1 MEDIILAIHV
11 LLAFGLIIF
20 ILLQRSDGGAL
31 GGLGGGMSLSGIMG
45 NQGSANFLTRLTAI
59 FAALFM
65 MSSLVL
71 AIIESRSNDNENGII
86 EGIEESEIEAPL
98 IKIQKDED
106 VIVPGSTFI

>member
-11 LLAFGLIIF
+11 LLAFCLIIF

-45 NQGSANFLTRLTAI
+45 NRGSANFLTRITAI

-65 MSSLVL
+65 TTSLVL
-71 AIIESRSNDNENGII
+71 AIIESRSNEEQNGILN
-86 EGIEESEIEAPL
+86 GIEESEIDAPL
-98 IKIQKDED
+98 IKIED
-106 VIVPGSTFI
+106 DLDNLTPPKAE

>member
-1 MEDIILAIHV
+1 MADIILAIHI

-45 NQGSANFLTRLTAI
+45 NRGSANFLTRITEI

-65 MSSLVL
+65 ITSLLL
-71 AIIESRSNDNENGII
+71 AIIESRSNDEENGILN
-86 EGIEESEIEAPL
+86 GIEEFEIDAPL
-98 IKIQKDED
+98 IKIED
-106 VIVPGSTFI
+106 DLDNLTPPKAE